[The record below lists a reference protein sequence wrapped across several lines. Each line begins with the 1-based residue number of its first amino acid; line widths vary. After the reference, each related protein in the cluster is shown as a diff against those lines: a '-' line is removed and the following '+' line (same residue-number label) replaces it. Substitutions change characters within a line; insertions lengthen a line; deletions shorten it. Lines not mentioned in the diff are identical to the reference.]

1 MVLSND
7 ERGWV
12 MASVSGA
19 GEVFEIFSRHHTSAN
34 VDGSMHY
41 WGFHNLR
48 RYNRQKISKQTQ
60 LQDTG

>member
-19 GEVFEIFSRHHTSAN
+19 GEVFEIFSRHSY
-34 VDGSMHY
+34 VS
-41 WGFHNLR
+41 
-48 RYNRQKISKQTQ
+48 
-60 LQDTG
+60 